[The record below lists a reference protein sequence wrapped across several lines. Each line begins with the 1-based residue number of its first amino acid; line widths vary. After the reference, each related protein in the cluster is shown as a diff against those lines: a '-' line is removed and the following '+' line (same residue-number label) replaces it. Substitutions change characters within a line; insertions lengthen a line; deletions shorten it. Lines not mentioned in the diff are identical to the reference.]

1 MQTSDKVS
9 EEQRHLSDGPL
20 DGLRGDG
27 ERHQVSGRHIAD
39 GHQVAAVVERAQ
51 DNPVQEEI
59 GAPLKRKL
67 TFDINCCKA
76 GQAQPKFKIV
86 PSRKLCTRL
95 FFPK

>member
-1 MQTSDKVS
+1 MKNNSMSWSRTIRNLSNSKSSQGLQTSDKVS

-20 DGLRGDG
+20 DGLRGDE

-59 GAPLKRKL
+59 GAP
-67 TFDINCCKA
+67 
-76 GQAQPKFKIV
+76 
-86 PSRKLCTRL
+86 
-95 FFPK
+95 